1 MTPPARV
8 QAAIDLLDEIIVAAR
23 DNGPSAD
30 KIAANYFKTRRY
42 MGSKDRRAVRDLT
55 YDAIRRFGE
64 MPTSGRAAMLGLA
77 EQDPQLALLFDGSNY
92 GPAAIDAKEV
102 AAKGEAIPDWIKL
115 HLSPLIGE
123 DEHPVLL
130 DRAPLDIRFDPRK
143 TSRAELSDTWPE
155 TSYSDEW
162 PHAARLPA
170 GTQIQQDPL
179 WSRGAIDIQDWGS
192 QAIVAACK
200 ASGAALVVD
209 LCAGAGG
216 KTLALASDMQND
228 GRIIASDTN
237 RNRLSRLEP
246 RRQRAD
252 AENIETLL
260 LDAGREWEKLEPYA
274 EQADIVLVDAPCSGT
289 GTWRRN
295 PETRW
300 RLTPKRLDS
309 VVAQQSAILDMAA
322 KLVKPGGAL
331 VYAVCSLVQAEGAG
345 QIAAFL
351 SGHKG
356 WRIDAID
363 MQIGRTIE
371 ADGAPVGRLLSPN
384 HDGTDGFFMTRLV
397 KS

>member
-1 MTPPARV
+1 MTPSARV
-8 QAAIDLLDEIIVAAR
+8 QSAIDLLDEIIVAAR

-30 KIAANYFKTRRY
+30 KIAAGYFKSRRY
-42 MGSKDRRAVRDLT
+42 MGSKDRRAVRDLA

-64 MPTSGRAAMLGLA
+64 IPASGRAAMLGLVR
-77 EQDPQLALLFDGSNY
+77 QNPQFAPLFDGSNY
-92 GPAAIDAKEV
+92 GPAVIGTDEAGAT
-102 AAKGEAIPDWIKL
+102 GETIPDWVKS

-123 DEHPVLL
+123 DEYSALL
-130 DRAPLDIRFDPRK
+130 ERAPLDIRFDPRK
-143 TSRAELSDTWPE
+143 TGRDELSGIWPKI
-155 TSYSDEW
+155 SYSDEL
-162 PHAARLPA
+162 PYAARLPA
-170 GTQIQQDPL
+170 GTQIQQSPL
-179 WSRGAIDIQDWGS
+179 WNRGAVDIQDWGS
-192 QAIVAACK
+192 QAIVAACR
-200 ASGAALVVD
+200 AQGAPLVID

-216 KTLALASDMQND
+216 KTLALAAAMQND

-246 RRQRAD
+246 RRQRAGAD
-252 AENIETLL
+252 NIETLL
-260 LDAGREWEKLEPYA
+260 LDAGREWEKLEPYT

-309 VVAQQSAILDMAA
+309 VVAQQFAILQMAA

-331 VYAVCSLVQAEGAG
+331 IYAVCSLVQAEGAG

-351 SGHKG
+351 SAHKG
-356 WRIDAID
+356 WRIDTID
-363 MQIGRTIE
+363 MQIGRTTK
-371 ADGAPVGRLLSPN
+371 ADSAPVGRLLSPY